1 MFKCNQCAFQGDY
14 KQNLKRHE
22 RNMHGNNKNLYNA
35 PPTTINA
42 HPTQLGS
49 GITTNEPT
57 SHCESG
63 PAQVY
68 NSSSSTVPIEDYN
81 KSIESGHGLKNAYEN
96 LYNQTGSGNSVEEVH
111 KRGVEAIRNW
121 GIALQKENEENKRL
135 KKELHYEKLSK
146 ESLPIHMDE
155 KILKKISILR
165 GIKKGDN
172 MGRYPNE
179 MIHCICEAIY
189 NIIHRTDLIAKGLMK
204 YKLKR
209 EILPI
214 KNYLMEISEAKMN
227 MKKKRKILSKPQVG
241 EGVLTAIAS
250 FVIPAL
256 ISMITKKSKQL
267 K

>member
-1 MFKCNQCAFQGDY
+1 MYKCKYCHVQSEY
-14 KQNLKRHE
+14 KFNIDRHE
-22 RNMHGNNKNLYNA
+22 KSKHGNNKNVTYSTGIPSSMYVGDNGA
-35 PPTTINA
+35 PASINA
-42 HPTQLGS
+42 HPTQVGS
-49 GITTNEPT
+49 GIRTNEAT

-81 KSIESGHGLKNAYEN
+81 KSIESGHGWKNAYEN

-214 KNYLMEISEAKMN
+214 KIILMRYL
-227 MKKKRKILSKPQVG
+227 KRR
-241 EGVLTAIAS
+241 
-250 FVIPAL
+250 
-256 ISMITKKSKQL
+256 
-267 K
+267 